1 MSIMNSKLGVIAAT
15 AGAAFL
21 GYCIYFDH
29 KRRSAPDFKK
39 KLREKRNKAKSSS
52 SGKKAGATSL
62 PDPRDSQAMQK
73 FFLNE
78 VQLGE
83 ELLSSGDEEGGIE
96 HLSNAVAVCGS
107 PQQLL
112 SVLQQTLPPPIFA
125 KLVQKLSEPNPLL
138 MHLAMASGGM
148 GPGGMPPGGPG
159 GPPRRSASPTK
170 PSEATIKDDDEL
182 E

>member
-1 MSIMNSKLGVIAAT
+1 MNSKLGVIAAT

-78 VQLGE
+78 VCASKQVI
-83 ELLSSGDEEGGIE
+83 LLFP
-96 HLSNAVAVCGS
+96 L
-107 PQQLL
+107 
-112 SVLQQTLPPPIFA
+112 IFIDRGC
-125 KLVQKLSEPNPLL
+125 
-138 MHLAMASGGM
+138 MHYAQYAAFS
-148 GPGGMPPGGPG
+148 
-159 GPPRRSASPTK
+159 K
-170 PSEATIKDDDEL
+170 
-182 E
+182 

>member
-1 MSIMNSKLGVIAAT
+1 MNNTSKTVIIAAT
-15 AGAAFL
+15 AGVAFL
-21 GYCIYFDH
+21 GYCVYFDH

-39 KLREKRNKAKSSS
+39 KLKEKRNQSSTS
-52 SGKKAGATSL
+52 AAAGKKGTSSL

-73 FFLNE
+73 FFLSE

-112 SVLQQTLPPPIFA
+112 SVLQQTLPPQIFG
-125 KLVQKLSEPNPLL
+125 KLMQKLSEPNPLL
-138 MHLAMASGGM
+138 MHLAMAGAGG
-148 GPGGMPPGGPG
+148 PGGPG
-159 GPPRRSASPTK
+159 GAGARRTESPAK
-170 PSEATIKDDDEL
+170 GAEATIKDDDEL

>member
-15 AGAAFL
+15 GVAAFV

-52 SGKKAGATSL
+52 GKKAGTTTL

-78 VQLGE
+78 V
-83 ELLSSGDEEGGIE
+83 
-96 HLSNAVAVCGS
+96 
-107 PQQLL
+107 
-112 SVLQQTLPPPIFA
+112 
-125 KLVQKLSEPNPLL
+125 
-138 MHLAMASGGM
+138 
-148 GPGGMPPGGPG
+148 
-159 GPPRRSASPTK
+159 
-170 PSEATIKDDDEL
+170 
-182 E
+182 

>member
-1 MSIMNSKLGVIAAT
+1 MSCNKLCLVAAT

-39 KLREKRNKAKSSS
+39 KLREKRNKAKSG
-52 SGKKAGATSL
+52 SGKKTATTL

-83 ELLSSGDEEGGIE
+83 ELLSAGDEEGGIE

-148 GPGGMPPGGPG
+148 GMPSGGPPGGPPG
-159 GPPRRSASPTK
+159 GGTRRTESPSKSAD
-170 PSEATIKDDDEL
+170 ATIKDDDEL

>member
-1 MSIMNSKLGVIAAT
+1 MGLAAAT
-15 AGAAFL
+15 AGAAFI

-39 KLREKRNKAKSSS
+39 KLREKRNKVKAAST
-52 SGKKAGATSL
+52 KKTINL
-62 PDPRDSQAMQK
+62 PDPRDPQSMQK
-73 FFLNE
+73 FFLHE

-83 ELLSSGDEEGGIE
+83 ELLSAGQEEEGLS

-112 SVLQQTLPPPIFA
+112 TVLQQTLPPPIFN
-125 KLVQKLSEPNPLL
+125 KLVQKLSEPNPLM
-138 MHLAMASGGM
+138 MHLAMASGG
-148 GPGGMPPGGPG
+148 GGGGMPSGMKRGE
-159 GPPRRSASPTK
+159 SPSK
-170 PSEATIKDDDEL
+170 AEATIKDDDEL